1 MEYLALAC
9 RALLGVVFLVSALTK
24 LTSPVRYRSF
34 VRATRRMRVVP
45 RALVKQTAVLVVA
58 AEASIVVLLAIP
70 TTVTALAGFVVAF
83 GLLSGFT
90 VGIVVAVRDG
100 DTEPCACFGRS
111 TTPMGPQHVWR
122 NGFLLLIAAAGFAGA
137 LVGGSPELGVAVI
150 AGVGGLVFGG
160 LVTVFDDLY
169 ELFRP
174 TPAASSSRHG

>member
-9 RALLGVVFLVSALTK
+9 RALLVVVFLVSALTK

-58 AEASIVVLLAIP
+58 AEAAIAVLLAIP
-70 TTVTALAGFVVAF
+70 TTITALAGFAIAF
-83 GLLSGFT
+83 GLLAGFT
-90 VGIVVAVRDG
+90 LGIVVAVRDG
-100 DTEPCACFGRS
+100 DTEPCACFGKS
-111 TTPMGPQHVWR
+111 TTPMGPQHVGR
-122 NGFLLLIAAAGFAGA
+122 NAFLLLAAAAGFAGA
-137 LVGGSPELGVAVI
+137 LIGGPLDLGI
-150 AGVGGLVFGG
+150 AAIAAVGGLVLGA